1 MENDQKAQQALLKDR
16 VPVKGRPMFI
26 SANDPEKRVG
36 FKFSTTLEKS
46 KVFVRNVHFQATDD
60 ELKALFSKFGTVTSV
75 RRVTHKDGKPKGIA
89 FVDFDTEAS
98 AQKCVASGDKLM
110 LRERELEVALSN
122 PPVKK
127 DKSHGKPAAIGASL
141 EEDGPRKGHAAKLQL
156 VPRAITNKTP
166 QITARLDAMDVS
178 EGTSTSQP
186 LSNDQFRKMFMKN

>member
-1 MENDQKAQQALLKDR
+1 M
-16 VPVKGRPMFI
+16 
-26 SANDPEKRVG
+26 
-36 FKFSTTLEKS
+36 
-46 KVFVRNVHFQATDD
+46 
-60 ELKALFSKFGTVTSV
+60 
-75 RRVTHKDGKPKGIA
+75 THKDGKPKGIA

-156 VPRAITNKTP
+156 VPRAISKYIIFSSQLSIKKSIFSKQNSSNHCS
-166 QITARLDAMDVS
+166 AGRNGCFRRHFNVS
-178 EGTSTSQP
+178 AT
-186 LSNDQFRKMFMKN
+186 FK